1 VSLAGDAVGAGHG
14 DGYSYSF
21 DDDDENH
28 AVEDDEDD
36 EDKDDGDTDTDTD
49 DDDDDD
55 EDDDD
60 DDEDDDD
67 DDDDTD
73 TDDDYDDDEED
84 DDDEDDEVDEDD
96 ISEDLLNEVCEG
108 LVLTDMDCA
117 VSGGTPHATHDPAS
131 NVVTSS
137 KTTRRSEAKSAKA
150 KAEARAKAK
159 GKARKKG
166 KEKATKQ
173 VALSPAAIAAAASA
187 AAAVSMSTSIASSA
201 QLTRADRERREAER
215 AERRKTTLTVQVAV
229 LDVGDVFGDDCL
241 RKHSENSYGVVAL
254 DDTEVLILN
263 VKEVLENFKP
273 RCNHWER
280 LIALTSEFHQ
290 DDQTLLKQHEK
301 SLRRRLAIKRIVSS
315 SVSPIYARL
324 ANKERKRRR
333 EQHQNQEATQRLS
346 QQTPSPSKASAKLNN
361 PGLSLAGPNKPTA
374 AVGDIPKSRVQQPK
388 SRVQRYT
395 TTSASIHLAETKKA
409 ARRAAPGTL
418 LAQLNPVAGLNRSP
432 TGPALERKVAESTP
446 FVAVQMRSAQALRHS
461 EVSSGTPAVGAN
473 GDKKDKPSGLRRA
486 SVRNDKWG
494 ATNVMRRNSSTMGT
508 GAISSARKAS
518 IASALLPCNRP

>member
-1 VSLAGDAVGAGHG
+1 MVITRDVCIRTLVENKFITRRESVLSGFDIDAIQEEHRRRVEEEEKRGREQEQQIVQQLQQQHDKHHQPPKQPQLHQLQAQARTNTQDGILDLECDSDSPRASVLRIPFSNVSLAGDAVGAGHG
-14 DGYSYSF
+14 DGHSYSF

-333 EQHQNQEATQRLS
+333 EQHQNQEL
-346 QQTPSPSKASAKLNN
+346 
-361 PGLSLAGPNKPTA
+361 
-374 AVGDIPKSRVQQPK
+374 
-388 SRVQRYT
+388 
-395 TTSASIHLAETKKA
+395 
-409 ARRAAPGTL
+409 
-418 LAQLNPVAGLNRSP
+418 
-432 TGPALERKVAESTP
+432 
-446 FVAVQMRSAQALRHS
+446 M
-461 EVSSGTPAVGAN
+461 
-473 GDKKDKPSGLRRA
+473 
-486 SVRNDKWG
+486 
-494 ATNVMRRNSSTMGT
+494 
-508 GAISSARKAS
+508 
-518 IASALLPCNRP
+518 